1 MSPLHHPKCLLPAP
15 APSRDKP
22 GNWGMICLEDSG
34 LFRLRPGQKGLFQ
47 GRAFHAQRRELPG
60 GWITSAVRTWVL
72 SGSTNVWSP
81 GLTART
87 SLPCAEKPRERG
99 PYLHI
104 DPLWPVQRGGG
115 GTVLCPRLEWEH
127 VHVGPGLG
135 GRGWGREG
143 S

>member
-1 MSPLHHPKCLLPAP
+1 
-15 APSRDKP
+15 
-22 GNWGMICLEDSG
+22 MICLEDSG

-115 GTVLCPRLEWEH
+115 GGLSCVPVLSGSTCTWGPVWGGG
-127 VHVGPGLG
+127 VGEEKGANIGPKAQGPQG
-135 GRGWGREG
+135 THDHAECEA
-143 S
+143 